1 MASQTGAGE
10 HPWSL
15 LRTDGCG
22 RKMSAKDSLGED
34 ETSLLRHRISVR
46 RKSSLFRHSS
56 ESRAVTQSFKMASV
70 GASEMAHWVK
80 VLATQPDDL
89 SAPSPGPTQ

>member
-1 MASQTGAGE
+1 
-10 HPWSL
+10 
-15 LRTDGCG
+15 
-22 RKMSAKDSLGED
+22 MSAKDSLGED

-89 SAPSPGPTQ
+89 SSVPRTPTVGGDSQLSRVVP